1 MLISLSNL
9 NRIKAHAKE
18 TFPEECCGLLIG
30 NVEGEN
36 AIRRNI
42 VRYIAPCVNRWR
54 GDRTQGFEIA
64 AYQRYDIEMAAK
76 EYGMSIVG
84 TYHSHTLFGAFPSA
98 ADCDEIPIY
107 QTMLIVAVSNGVVE
121 EVRAFCKD
129 INREVV
135 EEHIRFL
142 F

>member
-1 MLISLSNL
+1 MLISLANL

-30 NVEGEN
+30 NVEEEN
-36 AIRRNI
+36 SIRRNI
-42 VRYIAPCVNRWR
+42 VRYIAPCVNRLR
-54 GDRTQGFEIA
+54 SDRTMGFEIA

-84 TYHSHTLFGAFPSA
+84 TYHSHTRFGAFPSA
-98 ADCDEIPIY
+98 TDCDATPIY
-107 QTMLIVAVSNGVVE
+107 QTMLIVAVANGVIE
-121 EVRAFCKD
+121 ETRAFCKN
-129 INREVV
+129 INREVM

>member
-9 NRIKAHAKE
+9 NRIKNHAKA

-30 NVEGEN
+30 NFEEERS
-36 AIRRNI
+36 IRQNI
-42 VRYIAPCVNRWR
+42 VRYIAPCVNRLH

-76 EYGMSIVG
+76 DYGMSIVG
-84 TYHSHTLFGAFPSA
+84 TYHSHTLCGAFPSA
-98 ADCDEIPIY
+98 TDCDAMPVL
-107 QTMLIVAVSNGVVE
+107 QTMLIVAVSKGLVE
-121 EVRAFCKD
+121 ETRAFCKNINHD
-129 INREVV
+129 IS
-135 EEHIRFL
+135 EEQIRFL

>member
-30 NVEGEN
+30 NVEEEN

>member
-9 NRIKAHAKE
+9 NRIKEHARA

-30 NVEGEN
+30 NFEEERS
-36 AIRRNI
+36 IRRNI
-42 VRYIAPCVNRWR
+42 VRYIAPCENRLR

-76 EYGMSIVG
+76 EYGMTIVG
-84 TYHSHTLFGAFPSA
+84 TYHSHTRFGAFPSA
-98 ADCDEIPIY
+98 TDCDASPIL
-107 QTMLIVAVSNGVVE
+107 QTMLIVSLNMGVVE

-129 INREVV
+129 INREIS
-135 EEHIRFL
+135 EEQIRFI

>member
-9 NRIKAHAKE
+9 NQIKAHAKA

-30 NVEGEN
+30 NFEEEN

-42 VRYIAPCVNRWR
+42 VRYVAPCVNRLR

-76 EYGMSIVG
+76 EYGMNIVG

-98 ADCDEIPIY
+98 SDCDATPAL
-107 QTMLIVAVSNGVVE
+107 QTMLIVAVNMGVIE
-121 EVRAFCKD
+121 EVRAFCKNIDRD
-129 INREVV
+129 IS
-135 EEHIRFL
+135 EEQIQFL